1 MPSATFTGEER
12 GEDEGPHSDGVVA
25 VATEEDSNSC
35 VASAVGEDDGVSG
48 GDGDGG
54 GCKKDVT
61 LSSSVIVEV
70 SAVVMVRA
78 ATGGC
83 S

>member
-35 VASAVGEDDGVSG
+35 VVSAVGEDDGVSG
-48 GDGDGG
+48 GGGDGG
-54 GCKKDVT
+54 GGCVLT
-61 LSSSVIVEV
+61 FSCCFGIVKLIV
-70 SAVVMVRA
+70 CVP
-78 ATGGC
+78 
-83 S
+83 